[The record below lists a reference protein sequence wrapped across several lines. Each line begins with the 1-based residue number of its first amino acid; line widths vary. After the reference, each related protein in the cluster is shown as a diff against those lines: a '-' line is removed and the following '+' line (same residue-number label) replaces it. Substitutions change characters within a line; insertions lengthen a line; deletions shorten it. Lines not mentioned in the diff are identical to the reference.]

1 MKAKEAL
8 EKGEVPVGCI
18 MVYKNKVI
26 GTGRNEVNETKNAT
40 RHAEL
45 VAVDQVKLWCEQQ
58 CLSFEKVLRE
68 CCLYVTVEPC
78 IMCAAALRYLS
89 VPKVVFGCANER
101 FGGCGSILKIHTD
114 DYSLGTSRHATQD
127 DSSNRAGKSS
137 ECPAIEQCVE
147 SPETHCTTKIPPSA
161 SCSTCIDTSSGFP
174 HGSSSNAIKPL
185 DFISR
190 KSTTEASLN
199 SQIVLPSTAGESI
212 SFLSEQ
218 PYSGTSINS
227 VVCSGTQSKLEELK
241 RTPSNTVEKPFEC
254 ISGILAST
262 GSSISSVECCGTQS
276 KSAEV
281 KRTPSSAVGKPFECI
296 SGILASTAID
306 LLKEF
311 YKGENPNAP
320 VPKVKTKRQK

>member
-1 MKAKEAL
+1 MTNIYLQQVIKSVWRSFSHICNFIFLKATEAL

-18 MVYKNKVI
+18 MVYKNQVI

-45 VAVDQVKLWCEQQ
+45 VAVDQVKLWCEEQ
-58 CLSFEKVLRE
+58 CLSFEEVLRE

-101 FGGCGSILKIHTD
+101 FGGCGSILNIHAD
-114 DYSLGTSRHATQD
+114 DYSIENSRHAPQKN
-127 DSSNRAGKSS
+127 SSNRAGKPS
-137 ECPAIEQCVE
+137 ECPVKEECLKPSVDLLQT
-147 SPETHCTTKIPPSA
+147 SPGTHCTTKIPPSA
-161 SCSTCIDTSSGFP
+161 SCSTCIDTSSGFT
-174 HGSSSNAIKPL
+174 HGSSSNAIKPS
-185 DFISR
+185 DFVSKKSSTETLLSSEIIS
-190 KSTTEASLN
+190 
-199 SQIVLPSTAGESI
+199 PSTSCKSI
-212 SFLSEQ
+212 DFLSEQ
-218 PYSGTSINS
+218 P
-227 VVCSGTQSKLEELK
+227 CSGT
-241 RTPSNTVEKPFEC
+241 
-254 ISGILAST
+254 
-262 GSSISSVECCGTQS
+262 SISSVECTGTQS
-276 KSAEV
+276 NSANV

-296 SGILASTAID
+296 PGILASTAVD